1 METTERIVEA
11 YVRYVKRW
19 ATIPNIRCSGQNE
32 IDLIAIDP
40 VTLARSHIEVSIS
53 ISQGFR
59 KLTGKSFD
67 RVKVKERVHQASQR
81 RTVGFFAERKF
92 DAPTVIARLKDF
104 GFEPGHYARVIVTWG
119 WEDEAEKQAEAAGIE
134 LWDFRE
140 IVQEIARTI
149 RGSREYFADDT
160 LRTLNLFIHA
170 GDEAARSEAEAGKG
184 PKQSGPATRPVAP
197 GEQFWV
203 YENWTHQYAS
213 VHRGSCA
220 HCNDGRGAHGVE
232 SSSNGKWRGPFG
244 DAAAAW
250 LEAENTGRKG
260 IRCCGVCS
268 PVRPI

>member
-92 DAPTVIARLKDF
+92 DAPTVIARLKD
-104 GFEPGHYARVIVTWG
+104 
-119 WEDEAEKQAEAAGIE
+119 
-134 LWDFRE
+134 
-140 IVQEIARTI
+140 
-149 RGSREYFADDT
+149 
-160 LRTLNLFIHA
+160 FIHA